1 MPSNGYTIKNIGP
14 MGQYLKGCVYPL
26 TMKKMT
32 LQGVFELRS
41 TGLAGEYPDQYARK
55 VSHYY

>member
-1 MPSNGYTIKNIGP
+1 